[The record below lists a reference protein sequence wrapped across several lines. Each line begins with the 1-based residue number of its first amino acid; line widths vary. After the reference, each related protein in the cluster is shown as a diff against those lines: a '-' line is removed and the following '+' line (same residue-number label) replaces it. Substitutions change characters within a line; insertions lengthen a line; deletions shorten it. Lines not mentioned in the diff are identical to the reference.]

1 MSNTAQF
8 VNTLIHV
15 CESFK
20 IDWKSRVILFVVP
33 GRCYD
38 MDIRHVDYRTRYT
51 VSREAFGD
59 IVHIS
64 MPLITFLQGCFSIR
78 FDGSWLR
85 VNITQNSV
93 SYEKRKR
100 SSDKISVY

>member
-15 CESFK
+15 CDSFK

-38 MDIRHVDYRTRYT
+38 MDIRHVDYRTGYA
-51 VSREAFGD
+51 VSHEVFGD
-59 IVHIS
+59 VVHIS
-64 MPLITFLQGCFSIR
+64 MSLITFLQGCFSIR

-100 SSDKISVY
+100 SSD